1 MFQWTINAVIYQNS
15 TVIATSAVVF
25 SFLTGFITITKFRKQ
40 IVMRKILYIFLFK
53 KKKKKKLFCRLSL
66 LDNTFFK
73 KLFNYLI
80 YILTARINKN
90 VLYINA
96 CNIVMKKICPFFSF
110 LNANVFRI
118 IFHVFLLCGV
128 QVVKHCLRDI
138 IIRTTRGNNP

>member
-1 MFQWTINAVIYQNS
+1 VFQWTINAVVYQNS

-25 SFLTGFITITKFRKQ
+25 SFLTGFITITKLRKQ
-40 IVMRKILYIFLFK
+40 TVMRKILYIFLF
-53 KKKKKKLFCRLSL
+53 KKKKKLFCRLSL

-96 CNIVMKKICPFFSF
+96 CNIVMKKIRPFFSF
-110 LNANVFRI
+110 LNANVCRI

-128 QVVKHCLRDI
+128 QVVKRCLRDI